1 MKIQLF
7 EIDACFT
14 KVRVLTENNLI
25 CVSATLP
32 DLNWDHFQKI
42 NYQRLSLDCLALL
55 TTRDNLNQLTQM
67 GTIFYLCFLGHVIC
81 DFL

>member
-32 DLNWDHFQKI
+32 DLNWDHFQQI
-42 NYQRLSLDCLALL
+42 NYQRLSLDCLAFL
-55 TTRDNLNQLTQM
+55 TTPQGQFKSVDTS
-67 GTIFYLCFLGHVIC
+67 GHYFLISA
-81 DFL
+81 F